1 MNLNQNK
8 LFHQAAWLNFLEQ
21 TQKAKILRFKMTE
34 NNKIIGYFVAFLEK
48 RGPLKSKEDEK
59 L

>member
-1 MNLNQNK
+1 
-8 LFHQAAWLNFLEQ
+8 
-21 TQKAKILRFKMTE
+21 MTE

-48 RGPLKSKEDEK
+48 RGSLKSKKDEK